1 VHLSVLSLPS
11 VKFPYFQYPSRTFFP
26 SVMFWSF
33 DTRTVPDI
41 VHTFIQIFGT
51 GAGSVSLP
59 LMGWEGGLV
68 GGWGGGAEH
77 IFLQVHAS

>member
-1 VHLSVLSLPS
+1 MLLSP
-11 VKFPYFQYPSRTFFP
+11 
-26 SVMFWSF
+26 

-51 GAGSVSLP
+51 GAGSVLLP

-68 GGWGGGAEH
+68 GGWGGGPN
-77 IFLQVHAS
+77 IFFCRFLPREYNFDHG